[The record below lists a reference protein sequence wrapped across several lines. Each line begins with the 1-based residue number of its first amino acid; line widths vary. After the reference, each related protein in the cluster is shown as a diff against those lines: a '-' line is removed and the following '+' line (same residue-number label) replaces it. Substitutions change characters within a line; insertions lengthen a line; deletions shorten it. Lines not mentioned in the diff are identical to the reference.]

1 MLTAKELLRELVH
14 DAHTLGLK
22 VVLDVCL
29 GRAVN
34 VAGREEFGESTPCSP
49 RSKVP
54 LSLQDGLLPV
64 INGVMGV
71 LISRFITPVPI
82 SRVPCQIVFC

>member
-1 MLTAKELLRELVH
+1 MPRAGGER
-14 DAHTLGLK
+14 
-22 VVLDVCL
+22 
-29 GRAVN
+29 GRKGGV
-34 VAGREEFGESTPCSP
+34 GESTPCSP
-49 RSKVP
+49 RSKVA

-82 SRVPCQIVFC
+82 RRVPCQIVFC